1 MALADTATGWGRAR
15 LMAVHRHHAVRR
27 ALVWLALPALLVGL
41 AGFSVAMAA
50 DAQTLAASPPP
61 VAAPSPAA
69 GTPILSLRRVPE
81 LLVAPVAD
89 RRLRAELDAYAQAL
103 PGGSCLVVALDGER
117 IAERDPDAPLIP
129 ASNEKLLTALAALD
143 VLGSDTRLT
152 TQVVAAAPP
161 ADGVIEGD
169 LFLVGGGDPLLMTA
183 DYAATLRRQPQLRT
197 PIEQLADAVVAA
209 GVREVRGVVVGD
221 ESRFDQARLV
231 PSWPSS
237 YLAERQIG
245 PLTALSVNDG
255 FSSFRPNPE
264 PAADPPASAAAV
276 FTDLLRQ
283 RGVVVRD
290 GARSGAAPPGAAAVA
305 SIDSPPL
312 REVVGEML
320 AESDNGTAELLLK
333 EVGRVGAASATTA
346 AGLQVVAATLQ
357 ARGLPVAGTA
367 QLDGSGLDR
376 GNLVTCSLLDG
387 ILETAGPTSDL
398 GQGLAVA
405 GQRGTL
411 SARFLGTPAE
421 GRLLGKTGSIREVSS
436 LSGFVTGA
444 AGRTLTFA
452 LVVNGPEAD
461 RQGYALQD
469 ALVGILA
476 RYPDAPPIEDLDPVP
491 PAAPGA

>member
-1 MALADTATGWGRAR
+1 MRVR
-15 LMAVHRHHAVRR
+15 RHHVRR
-27 ALVWLALPALLVGL
+27 ALVWLAVPSLLVGL

-50 DAQTLAASPPP
+50 DAESLAASPPP
-61 VAAPSPAA
+61 AGARAPAA

-81 LLVAPVAD
+81 VLVAPVAD

-103 PGGSCLVVALDGER
+103 PGGACLVVAVDGER
-117 IAERDPDAPLIP
+117 IAERDPDVALIP
-129 ASNEKLLTALAALD
+129 ASNQKLLTALAALD
-143 VLGSDTRLT
+143 VLGSETRLT
-152 TQVVAAAPP
+152 TQVLAAAPP
-161 ADGVIEGD
+161 AGGVVEGD

-197 PIEQLADAVVAA
+197 PVEQLADDVVAA
-209 GVREVRGVVVGD
+209 GVREVRGAVVGD
-221 ESRFDQARLV
+221 ESRFDQVRTV

-237 YLAERQIG
+237 YLAERQVG

-264 PAADPPASAAAV
+264 PAADPAASAAAV
-276 FTDLLRQ
+276 LADLLRQ
-283 RGVVVRD
+283 RGVVIRD
-290 GARSGAAPPGAAAVA
+290 GARSGQAPAGAATVA
-305 SIDSPPL
+305 SIPSAPL

-333 EVGRVGAASATTA
+333 EIGRVGAGSASTA
-346 AGLQVVAATLQ
+346 AGVQVTAAALG
-357 ARGLPVAGTA
+357 ARGLPLSGSVPV
-367 QLDGSGLDR
+367 DGSGLDR

-387 ILETAGPTSDL
+387 ILRAAGPSSDL

-411 SARFLGTPAE
+411 GARFRGTAAE

-436 LSGFVTGA
+436 LSGFVTAA
-444 AGRTLTFA
+444 AGHTLTFA

-461 RQGYALQD
+461 RQGFALQD
-469 ALVGILA
+469 ALVDILA
-476 RYPDAPPIEDLDPVP
+476 RYPDAPSVEQLGPL
-491 PAAPGA
+491 PAGAPGA